1 MESTEP
7 GLVIASLYS
16 IVPSKKGVV
25 PPPVRALE
33 YGMKFRPLRLT
44 GTGLAVPARAVSAA
58 EIDVR
63 AGLRSGWTKRHAGV
77 ERRFFAEGE
86 TASQL
91 GAAAA
96 RQALAEAGC
105 ALPEVDAIVC
115 VGGTMQQ
122 PIPCNAALLAAELGR
137 EADGLMTFD
146 VNSTCLGFLTGL
158 EVVSAQLMA
167 GSYRRALIVAAE
179 VGSTGLDWSQPESA
193 AIIGDGAAAVV
204 VESIEPDPPPVAPS
218 PGILATAFQTWPE
231 GADLTTIRGGGTARH
246 ARHFSTAEEKHYLF
260 QMDGPGVFRLAS
272 RHMPGFVS
280 EFLGLHGWTWQDF
293 ALVIPHQ
300 GSPASVALLRRRLGI
315 PPERLF
321 CYAADYGNTIAASI
335 PMGLHLARAAGR
347 VTAGDRVLLLGTS
360 AGFSMGAVALQL

>member
-1 MESTEP
+1 M
-7 GLVIASLYS
+7 
-16 IVPSKKGVV
+16 V

-44 GTGLAVPARAVSAA
+44 GTGLCVPARAVSAA
-58 EIDVR
+58 EIDAR
-63 AGLRSGWTKRHAGV
+63 AGLRPGWTRHHAGV

-96 RQALAEAGC
+96 RQALNEAGC
-105 ALPEVDAIVC
+105 TLADVDAIIC

-137 EADGLMTFD
+137 ETDGLMTFD

-158 EVVSAQLMA
+158 DVVSAQLMA
-167 GSYRRALIVAAE
+167 GSYQRALIVAAE

-204 VESIEPDPPPVAPS
+204 VESIDPDLSPTILA
-218 PGILATAFQTWPE
+218 PGILGTSFQTWSE
-231 GADLTTIRGGGTARH
+231 GADLTAIRGGGTGRH
-246 ARHFSTAEEKHYLF
+246 ARFYTPEQEKHYLF

-272 RHMPGFVS
+272 QHMPGFVRA
-280 EFLGLHGWTWQDF
+280 FLEDHGWTWQDF
-293 ALVIPHQ
+293 TLVIPHQ

-315 PPERLF
+315 PAELLF
-321 CYAADYGNTIAASI
+321 GYAADYGNTIAASI
-335 PMGLHLARAAGR
+335 PMGLHLARASGR
-347 VTAGDRVLLLGTS
+347 VTPGDMVLFLGTS
-360 AGFSMGAVALQL
+360 AGFSMGAVALRL